1 MFSVLKGP
9 TAWERRRRASRMEP
23 LDERASGQPRFL
35 AQAFAWVEYRRITL
49 ELFRREL
56 AACTAEEAA
65 ATGPGR
71 EG

>member
-1 MFSVLKGP
+1 
-9 TAWERRRRASRMEP
+9 MEP